1 MLESTKWVSD
11 RPAVCDLPASC
22 GGTSYVW
29 VLRSIFSYTSMQG
42 MTKKTP
48 GPLALP
54 VSILPSLNTTAR
66 SYSWTTFTTQN
77 RDMGKVRQIRR
88 REMKV
93 KA

>member
-1 MLESTKWVSD
+1 
-11 RPAVCDLPASC
+11 
-22 GGTSYVW
+22 
-29 VLRSIFSYTSMQG
+29 MQG

-54 VSILPSLNTTAR
+54 VSILPSLKTTAR

-93 KA
+93 KACDTNP